1 MKPYGEGRYT
11 AFLGQGFLARGSVE
25 EVVATAKEHLDAG
38 TEERLAIFDD
48 AEARVHDIDFR
59 GSPEDVLARLEHHPL
74 LSGRRRPEGGSG
86 EEPKRSPGRPRLGVV
101 SGEVTLLPRH
111 WAWLRSRKGGASA
124 TIRRLVDE
132 ARRKASSGDRTRQTQ
147 EAAYRFM
154 SDMAPDLPGFE
165 EASRAL
171 FSGRIGDFFEEI
183 REWPADLRMYLE
195 ELLKGAG
202 QPPADAEE

>member
-1 MKPYGEGRYT
+1 MTSYGEGRYT
-11 AFLGQGFLARGSVE
+11 AFLGKDFLARGSVE
-25 EVVATAKEHLDAG
+25 KVVTAAKERLDAG

-48 AEARVHDIDFR
+48 AEARIHDIDFR
-59 GSPEDVLARLEHHPL
+59 GSPEDVLARLGQHPL
-74 LSGRRRPEGGSG
+74 LSGRRSEGESG
-86 EEPKRSPGRPRLGVV
+86 GEPKRGPGRPRLGVV

-132 ARRKASSGDRTRQTQ
+132 ARRKASPGDRTRQTQ

-154 SDMAPDLPGFE
+154 SDMAADLPGFE

-183 REWPADLRMYLE
+183 REWPADLRRYLE
-195 ELLKGAG
+195 ELLESAG
-202 QPPADAEE
+202 QPQADVEE